1 MTRTDFQ
8 ILTFKK
14 ANVTPTARASILV
27 AIAKINMVLKL
38 LNFDDDNDDDDDD
51 DNDDDDDDD
60 DDNDNDD
67 DDNDDDD
74 DDDDSPAASLIIL
87 TPMIV
92 SNPKAIQW
100 SICVIN
106 CSN

>member
-1 MTRTDFQ
+1 MISIDFQ

-38 LNFDDDNDDDDDD
+38 LNFDDDDDDDDDD

-60 DDNDNDD
+60 DN
-67 DDNDDDD
+67 DDD

-87 TPMIV
+87 TPMMV

>member
-1 MTRTDFQ
+1 MISIDFH

-38 LNFDDDNDDDDDD
+38 LNFDDDDDD

-60 DDNDNDD
+60 N
-67 DDNDDDD
+67 DD

>member
-1 MTRTDFQ
+1 MPMTRTDFQ
-8 ILTFKK
+8 ILTFRK

-27 AIAKINMVLKL
+27 AIAKINMVLRL

-51 DNDDDDDDD
+51 D
-60 DDNDNDD
+60 
-67 DDNDDDD
+67 
-74 DDDDSPAASLIIL
+74 DSSAASLIIL

>member
-1 MTRTDFQ
+1 MPMTRTDFQ
-8 ILTFKK
+8 ILTFRK

-27 AIAKINMVLKL
+27 AIAKINMVLRL

-60 DDNDNDD
+60 N
-67 DDNDDDD
+67 DNDDDD
-74 DDDDSPAASLIIL
+74 DDSSAASLIIL

>member
-1 MTRTDFQ
+1 MPMTRTDFQ
-8 ILTFKK
+8 ILTFRK

-27 AIAKINMVLKL
+27 AIAKINMVLRL

-51 DNDDDDDDD
+51 DND
-60 DDNDNDD
+60 
-67 DDNDDDD
+67 NDDDD
-74 DDDDSPAASLIIL
+74 DDSSAASLIIL

>member
-1 MTRTDFQ
+1 MPMTRTDFQ
-8 ILTFKK
+8 ILTFRK

-27 AIAKINMVLKL
+27 AIAKINMVLRL

-60 DDNDNDD
+60 D
-67 DDNDDDD
+67 
-74 DDDDSPAASLIIL
+74 SSAASLIIL

>member
-1 MTRTDFQ
+1 MPMTRTDFQ
-8 ILTFKK
+8 ILTFRK

-38 LNFDDDNDDDDDD
+38 LNFDDDDDD

-60 DDNDNDD
+60 N
-67 DDNDDDD
+67 DD

>member
-38 LNFDDDNDDDDDD
+38 LAVGCWLLNFD
-51 DNDDDDDDD
+51 DDDDDDD
-60 DDNDNDD
+60 DDN
-67 DDNDDDD
+67 D

>member
-1 MTRTDFQ
+1 MPMTRTDFQ

-27 AIAKINMVLKL
+27 AIAKINMVLRL
-38 LNFDDDNDDDDDD
+38 LNFDDDN
-51 DNDDDDDDD
+51 
-60 DDNDNDD
+60 
-67 DDNDDDD
+67 DNDDDD
-74 DDDDSPAASLIIL
+74 DDDDSSAASLIIL

>member
-1 MTRTDFQ
+1 MPITRTDFQ
-8 ILTFKK
+8 ILTFRK

-38 LNFDDDNDDDDDD
+38 LNFDDDDDDDDGNDDDND

-60 DDNDNDD
+60 N
-67 DDNDDDD
+67 